1 MKKGSFLQNLMNK
14 VAGSRELD
22 RAEHMLRELLL
33 ESGDDE
39 QRRKISRTRKLI
51 RKYQR
56 ERQVRLCISGG
67 VLCIVLAAFILQFVA
82 GAFGEVMKSSPA
94 DESSVQKPVSASE
107 GALAEGQILAPA
119 ETQDETEEVVRLAE
133 PVELLLSFTGDCI
146 LGTDEFFAWD
156 TGFNAYYDLYGADY
170 FLENVRD
177 IFQNDDLTIVNME
190 GTLTEET
197 TRVEKQFAF
206 KGEPEFVDI
215 LASSSVEAA
224 NVANNHSHDYGEQS
238 FLDTV
243 SILQQNNIQT
253 FGYDDTAM
261 MEVKGVKIGLFGIYE
276 LDDHLERIPQ
286 VKSNIAK
293 LKQQDA
299 DIIVAVFHWS
309 NELVEVPDEN
319 QVTLAHLAIDEG
331 ADVVVGHHPHILQ
344 GIETYKGKTIAYSL
358 GNFCFGGNTHP
369 TETDTMIFQQKF
381 VIGTDREITGSEIN
395 MIPCSVSSDTT
406 INNYQPTPL
415 TGTEAERVLELIDDR
430 SKKIE
435 SPGVA
440 ASGGF
445 VCCQA
450 SEGKLWGGV
459 LWLSDTDNFYLHD

>member
-1 MKKGSFLQNLMNK
+1 MKKGSPLQDIINRLT
-14 VAGSRELD
+14 GRRELD

-33 ESGDDE
+33 EAGDDE

-51 RKYQR
+51 RKYRKEQQIR
-56 ERQVRLCISGG
+56 FFAAGG
-67 VLCIVLAAFILQFVA
+67 VLCIVLAALILQFAA
-82 GAFGEVMKSSPA
+82 GAFGKETKNDPA
-94 DESSVQKPVSASE
+94 GRGSVQNPASAPQEEE
-107 GALAEGQILAPA
+107 GGAPA
-119 ETQDETEEVVRLAE
+119 EGEASDAEKTQKENEEIVKLDE

-197 TRVEKQFAF
+197 TREEKQFAF

-243 SILQQNNIQT
+243 SILEQNNIRT

-261 MEVKGVKIGLFGIYE
+261 IEVKGVKVGMFGIYE

-286 VKSNIAK
+286 VKSDIAK
-293 LKQQDA
+293 LKQQGA

-344 GIETYKGKTIAYSL
+344 GIETYRGKTIAYSL

-381 VIGTDREITGSEIN
+381 VINTDREIAESEIN
-395 MIPCSVSSDTT
+395 LIPCSVSSDTT

-415 TGTEAERVLELIDDR
+415 TGTEAERVLDLIDER
-430 SKKIE
+430 SR
-435 SPGVA
+435 G
-440 ASGGF
+440 
-445 VCCQA
+445 
-450 SEGKLWGGV
+450 
-459 LWLSDTDNFYLHD
+459 LSK

>member
-1 MKKGSFLQNLMNK
+1 MKKKNVLQDFINRLT
-14 VAGSRELD
+14 GGRELD
-22 RAEHMLRELLL
+22 RAEHMLRELIL
-33 ESGDDE
+33 EAGDDE
-39 QRRKISRTRKLI
+39 QRRKISHTRKLI

-56 ERQVRLCISGG
+56 ERQVRIYIAGG
-67 VLCIVLAAFILQFVA
+67 ALCIVLAALILRFAA
-82 GAFGEVMKSSPA
+82 GMGNNPA
-94 DESSVQKPVSASE
+94 NRSSVQKSVSAS
-107 GALAEGQILAPA
+107 GGDGQSAPDEGQTSATE
-119 ETQDETEEVVRLAE
+119 ETQKETEEVVKLAQ

-146 LGTDEFFAWD
+146 LGTDEYFAWD

-177 IFQNDDLTIVNME
+177 IFQSDDLTIVNME

-197 TRVEKQFAF
+197 TREEKQFAF
-206 KGEPEFVDI
+206 KGRPEFVDI

-243 SILQQNNIQT
+243 NILQQNNIQT
-253 FGYDDTAM
+253 FGYDDTVI
-261 MEVKGVKIGLFGIYE
+261 MEVKGVKVGLLGIYE
-276 LDDHLERIPQ
+276 LDDHLERVPQ

-293 LKQQDA
+293 LKQEGA

-309 NELVEVPDEN
+309 NELVKVPDEN

-381 VIGTDREITGSEIN
+381 VINTDREIVGSETN
-395 MIPCSVSSDTT
+395 MIPCSVSSNST
-406 INNYQPTPL
+406 INNYQPMPL
-415 TGTEAERVLELIDDR
+415 TGAEAERVQNLIEER
-430 SKKIE
+430 S
-435 SPGVA
+435 
-440 ASGGF
+440 
-445 VCCQA
+445 QA
-450 SEGKLWGGV
+450 LTG
-459 LWLSDTDNFYLHD
+459 